1 MEKLKI
7 FLISITPLL
16 LVSLI
21 GLGIY
26 NNLEQTKIKTI
37 CKNLKLIDV
46 NIDHSQTLDTIEVS
60 KKQGIQIPDTI
71 INFDTHSDMFV
82 YKKIN
87 SKSGAQIWD
96 WLNEFFAKNKNANTL
111 YWVMPEEEAKDE
123 RMQWNFTD
131 YDEPGIMSA
140 MDGNSK
146 KKAIDVNPNVHQIP
160 YVQYFWLDT
169 KSGWMEEIISNKDE
183 DQLKNPRYKKIQI
196 VTCTEKTLP
205 NFKGKN
211 VILSLD
217 MDYISNSGFDT
228 IEDWRN
234 DRESKEIE
242 IALSKMLSTIRC
254 KNIRPEIITLTL
266 SPQYVPKNDHEQIE
280 NFAKFF
286 LKYSGKKDGLNEYT
300 HKYGLPQTKPGQKK
314 YKGI

>member
-46 NIDHSQTLDTIEVS
+46 NIHHNQALDAIELAKEKNIKV
-60 KKQGIQIPDTI
+60 PDTI
-71 INFDTHSDMFV
+71 INFDTHSDIYV
-82 YKKIN
+82 YQGIGQD
-87 SKSGAQIWD
+87 GAHIYD
-96 WLNEFFAKNKNANTL
+96 WLNEFLAKNKNAKTL
-111 YWVMPEEEAKDE
+111 YWVMPEEETQMKNFDIIFKDI
-123 RMQWNFTD
+123 D
-131 YDEPGIMSA
+131 IKGVDMSLL
-140 MDGNSK
+140 GNSK
-146 KKAIDVNPNVHQIP
+146 KPKDKVNSKINETPFIQDFLV
-160 YVQYFWLDT
+160 DT
-169 KSGWMEEIISNKDE
+169 ETSYMEEIISKKDE
-183 DQLKNPRYKKIQI
+183 DKLKNPRYKKIQI

-228 IEDWRN
+228 IEGWGHNRN
-234 DRESKEIE
+234 EQEIDT
-242 IALSKMLSTIRC
+242 ALSKMIMTIKN
-254 KNIRPEIITLTL
+254 KNIRPEIISITL
-266 SPQYVPKNDHEQIE
+266 SPQYVPKRDREQLTYFIE
-280 NFAKFF
+280 DF
-286 LKYSGKKDGLNEYT
+286 LQNSGKEDNLQEYT
-300 HKYGLPQTKPGQKK
+300 RTVNDPQTKPRQKK